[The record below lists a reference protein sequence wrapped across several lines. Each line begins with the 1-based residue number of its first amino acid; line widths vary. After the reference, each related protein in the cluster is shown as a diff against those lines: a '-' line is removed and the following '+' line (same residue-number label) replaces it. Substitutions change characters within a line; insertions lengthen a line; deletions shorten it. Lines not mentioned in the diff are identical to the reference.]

1 MYVMDSFSR
10 RNNARSIWSYLLVST
25 LPLVSY
31 YGFGQALEQFAIASP
46 TFLGHVV

>member
-10 RNNARSIWSYLLVST
+10 RNNARSEEHPLVST